1 MRVEVIESLPEREV
15 AAVSPLDDAAVSRA
29 LKSFFAAIQSD
40 DSMFV
45 GEALGGVLVGDT
57 SGTASGCAGDFVLRF
72 RGANLASN
80 RTLHFSLVEKL
91 LELLKGAGSGDSLVV
106 SLCLTAH
113 PAAEAKPAGF
123 ALRLRLAA
131 RGNSPE
137 QAGLRWG
144 LGLAHVQQA
153 LLFTSRYLR
162 QQMAQSAD

>member
-1 MRVEVIESLPEREV
+1 MRVEVVESLSERD
-15 AAVSPLDDAAVSRA
+15 AVGSSVQDDTAVSRA
-29 LKSFFAAIQSD
+29 LGSFFTAIQSD
-40 DSMFV
+40 DSLFV
-45 GEALGGVLVGDT
+45 TETQGGVL
-57 SGTASGCAGDFVLRF
+57 SGGTPGAGCRCTGDFVLRF

-91 LELLKGAGSGDSLVV
+91 LELLKEAGSGDALVA
-106 SLCLTAH
+106 SLCLAAH

-123 ALRLRLAA
+123 ALRVRLEA

-162 QQMAQSAD
+162 QQLAQNGD